1 MNIAIKSIFVH
12 ILFLIFGVTLV
23 FISQSHLHIKTFYQT
38 IFNLSILSIFIKFA
52 FNRKV
57 NVKSYGIDSLYWLA
71 YWIGVASFFNSL
83 AVNYY
88 KLGRYYWD
96 PDIFRFIPF
105 LIPVFFFILHKSY
118 QSSKFILQFH
128 VLCIFCLTGISY
140 SFLFSELPEL
150 SFLLV
155 YPLLIARISP
165 EFNKLSKEIHRSVYL
180 VFVLFFVSLV
190 FGFNSQGYLVYFGL
204 FLLVYFLLSFSF
216 DLNLNLLLIIFS
228 FNILQ
233 VISRHYY
240 ANDTVLLFTKDSS
253 SIMNSNRVAAYLGI
267 HVAYL
272 LFGFREAKG
281 KKDSFFYAFSFALLF
296 FTSLNQISRA
306 SIIASTVLIFTF
318 VAVRYLRYS
327 YLKYFLSLLL
337 FLLFF
342 VHFLPLHFLFF
353 ESVFGFDWAWFDTL
367 SSGRLEL
374 WKAFYKIFISL
385 EPIRWLLGLGFGE
398 HNFLLAYL
406 PKNIGIVL
414 ETFATKADGAY
425 LHTHNLP
432 TTVLFYGGFLGF
444 GLYLFFLG
452 LFVRSCFLII
462 KEKREFQLA
471 HFAILYFLIHNS
483 FDMLLDVYPLSLI
496 LVLSFNPWL
505 LKKEEKQ
512 NLINQRKSELFV
524 YVLLII
530 FSTFLI
536 SRLFYKYEFFYNQTI
551 INANFD
557 KNHKCNLVRFPQ
569 ENLIQVPKILNFSSF
584 SIFPP
589 DFPSYRYS
597 QEKFLFH
604 YSELHRISKNE
615 LKNPEA
621 TLGYCE
627 KHHFRPILCEINL
640 RHWRGEDVSSLWIG
654 KRVEDCL
661 LNFIK

>member
-1 MNIAIKSIFVH
+1 MNIAKRNIFVH

-23 FISQSHLHIKTFYQT
+23 FVSQSHLHVKTFYQT
-38 IFNLSILSIFIKFA
+38 IFNLSLLSILIKA
-52 FNRKV
+52 IFNRTL
-57 NVKSYGIDSLYWLA
+57 NVKSFGLGSFGWLVYWV
-71 YWIGVASFFNSL
+71 GVASFFNSL

-96 PDIFRFIPF
+96 PDVFRFIPF
-105 LIPVFFFILHKSY
+105 LIPAFFFILLQRYK
-118 QSSKFILQFH
+118 SSKFILQFH

-140 SFLFSELPEL
+140 SFLFSEFPEL

-165 EFNKLSKEIHRSVYL
+165 EFDGLSKEIHWSVYL
-180 VFVLFFVSLV
+180 VFILFFVSLL

-216 DLNLNLLLIIFS
+216 DLNLNLLLVIFT

-233 VISRHYY
+233 VISRHYF

-272 LFGFREAKG
+272 IFGFRKAKS
-281 KKDSFFYAFSFALLF
+281 KSDSFYYTFCFALLL
-296 FTSLNQISRA
+296 FTSINQISRA
-306 SIIASTVLIFTF
+306 SVIASTILIFTYGALKF
-318 VAVRYLRYS
+318 FRYAYI
-327 YLKYFLSLLL
+327 KYFLSLLL
-337 FLLFF
+337 FLLFI
-342 VHFLPLHFLFF
+342 VHFLPLHFLFV
-353 ESVFGFDWAWFDTL
+353 EGIFGFDWFFLDTL

-385 EPIRWLLGLGFGE
+385 EPIRWLLGLGIGE

-406 PKNIGIVL
+406 PKDIGIVL

-432 TTVLFYGGFLGF
+432 TTILFYAGFLGF
-444 GLYLFFLG
+444 GLYLFFLF
-452 LFVRSCFLII
+452 LFIRSCFFII
-462 KEKREFQLA
+462 KEKREFQLV

-483 FDMLLDVYPLSLI
+483 FDMLLDVYPLSLA
-496 LVLSFNPWL
+496 LVLSFNPL
-505 LKKEEKQ
+505 LRKKEEKQ
-512 NLINQRKSELFV
+512 SLISQRKSELIV
-524 YVLLII
+524 IVILVI
-530 FSTFLI
+530 FFGFLI
-536 SRLFYKYEFFYNQTI
+536 SRLIYKYEFFYNQTI
-551 INANFD
+551 INTYYNR
-557 KNHKCNLVRFPQ
+557 NHRCNLVRFPQ
-569 ENLIQVPKILNFSSF
+569 ENVLQMPKILNFSSF
-584 SIFPP
+584 SSFPP

-604 YSELHRISKNE
+604 YSELYKDSKKE
-615 LKNPEA
+615 IENPEV

-640 RHWRGEDVSSLWIG
+640 KRWRGEDVSSLWIG

-661 LNFIK
+661 LNFVR